1 MKIGLQKEKKMSNK
15 GWNKDKEKGEEVEKR
30 LVEYLKKKYP
40 KTKKI
45 NGKFKDYDIEVP
57 EENKTIEVK
66 NDIGSIDTP
75 NYFIEFSCNYKKSGI
90 AATKADY
97 WIIYDE
103 VDVIWI
109 KTSILK
115 TICGISGKYW
125 KGIPKGSTTEVEA
138 CLIPQGELRA
148 KAEQITRGELYG
160 LY

>member
-66 NDIGSIDTP
+66 NDIGSQDTP
-75 NYFIEFSCNYKKSGI
+75 NYFIEISCNYENSGLVS
-90 AATKADY
+90 TKADY
-97 WIIYDE
+97 WFIYDE
-103 VDVIWI
+103 ADCIWI
-109 KTSILK
+109 RTGQLK
-115 TICGISGKYW
+115 ALCDIYGIYW
-125 KGIPKGSTTEVEA
+125 KGIPQGSNTIVEA
-138 CLIPQGELRA
+138 YLMPQDIIKKHADKISKGEV
-148 KAEQITRGELYG
+148 YG
-160 LY
+160 L